1 MRANPVFGCY
11 EPKNMVESQ
20 VWYGMVLVWGGVA
33 WRGVIWYDMVW
44 CGLGCEGISNCVL
57 GVLTTLT
64 SI

>member
-33 WRGVIWYDMVW
+33 WRGVA
-44 CGLGCEGISNCVL
+44 
-57 GVLTTLT
+57 
-64 SI
+64 